1 MVPPD
6 KDGLFPSHTTSREGT
21 LAKKP
26 RFSVSCAP
34 VGAVG
39 CPGLKTMPIAQGWDR
54 ESFMKIRNE
63 SEKERWQNF
72 CREEWRKSKFLFK
85 IKFLNEKNSR

>member
-1 MVPPD
+1 
-6 KDGLFPSHTTSREGT
+6 
-21 LAKKP
+21 
-26 RFSVSCAP
+26 
-34 VGAVG
+34 
-39 CPGLKTMPIAQGWDR
+39 LKTMPMAQGWDR

-85 IKFLNEKNSR
+85 IKFLNEKHSR